1 MLSQQVL
8 SAGSPAEGQKDLSL
22 SEVGGLAPE
31 LAQAIDRQDQ
41 VSVRLFLSLRQEQI
55 NRLTEQKALLQ
66 HLCGQLP
73 AESAALLQGILSGTP
88 PSSCPE
94 AEELSRQVERNRILL
109 ERVLRADR
117 RSNQRLC
124 GRDSF
129 YGNR

>member
-8 SAGSPAEGQKDLSL
+8 SAASAAERQMYLAL
-22 SEVGGLAPE
+22 TEVEELTQE

-129 YGNR
+129 YSNR